1 MTYWFT
7 IAATLWSFASILGFT
22 TGGMFT
28 DHYGK
33 RMTVFGF
40 NLLQSVCWVISAKAT
55 TKWLLFVS
63 YSLQGLFGS
72 IAYNCVGEMNI
83 TLSTLLIVELELN
96 VNLQESSSQRL
107 HMHQ

>member
-72 IAYNCVGEMNI
+72 IAYNCVGEIDDFNSCSI
-83 TLSTLLIVELELN
+83 LRHSEEHPFKFLN
-96 VNLQESSSQRL
+96 
-107 HMHQ
+107 